1 MPVIPGSRVVAGTW
15 QKEKAT
21 PPPPP
26 TLDSFFFYSAF
37 IIISRKTQANI
48 IPKTRQTPAH
58 TDTHT
63 HTHPLS
69 CLKDQDDAV
78 VARGND
84 PLPRLALHETQ
95 DAAALAV
102 AAVSPPLLH
111 QAGVL
116 RAQVPPPH
124 DAVHAARRQQ
134 PRVPDELDLDD
145 AELLVRAGKTPPHGE
160 APARVEHGH
169 APVHGPGRQ
178 QRRHLARAAAH
189 RRREAQRLD
198 AVRRRLQRR
207 EDLPA
212 RRHVR
217 ARLALALAAAPAR
230 LRAAREPRQADD
242 ADGAARAADGDE
254 GALGVDGDAVQPALD
269 LEALVVARQGH
280 RRLAVAVD
288 EALGRRLAPDV
299 PHVQARVLGDGAQQ
313 VAVGRPGAGGDGR
326 LVQPVGLDEL
336 QGVGRVASRRVGDV
350 DGVDP
355 DRVVAGAEGD
365 GVGVARRGAGGDP
378 VDLGHLLGLGDELDL
393 HGGGLGGRGVDA
405 HGVDAQAAVH
415 AAGDEEVAVRLGE
428 GDGIDRVGVAV
439 DGVDAL
445 EAGALLLRVVA
456 RVGGGQDGARGGGGG
471 GQEVALS
478 WGVVGVALGA
488 AGGNQGR
495 VDGVLG
501 DGEDGV
507 LVEVEVG
514 DRVVLEVDLLVAVVF
529 VVRVHRHVLVVDVDL
544 LADLVGLEHLGLR
557 LMAVIVGDV
566 GVVVLVGGGHFRL

>member
-1 MPVIPGSRVVAGTW
+1 MPTH
-15 QKEKAT
+15 T
-21 PPPPP
+21 PP
-26 TLDSFFFYSAF
+26 
-37 IIISRKTQANI
+37 
-48 IPKTRQTPAH
+48 
-58 TDTHT
+58 
-63 HTHPLS
+63 PLS
-69 CLKDQDDAV
+69 CLKDQDDTV
-78 VARGND
+78 VARGDD
-84 PLPRLALHETQ
+84 PLPRLPLHETQ
-95 DAAALAV
+95 HAAALAV
-102 AAVSPPLLH
+102 AAVAPPLLD

-134 PRVPDELDLDD
+134 PRVPDELDLDH
-145 AELLVRAGKTPPHGE
+145 AELLVRAGEAPPHGE
-160 APARVEHGH
+160 PPARVEHGH
-169 APVHGPGRQ
+169 AAVHGPGRQ
-178 QRRHLARAAAH
+178 QRRHLARSAAH
-189 RRREAQRLD
+189 GRREAQRLD

-207 EDLPA
+207 QDLPA

-217 ARLALALAAAPAR
+217 ARLALAAPPR

-242 ADGAARAADGDE
+242 ADGAARAADGHQ
-254 GALGVDGDAVQPALD
+254 GALGVHGDAVQPALD

-280 RRLAVAVD
+280 RCLAVAVD
-288 EALGRRLAPDV
+288 EALGRRLAPHV
-299 PHVQARVLGDGAQQ
+299 PHVQARVLGHGAQQ

-336 QGVGRVASRRVGDV
+336 QGVGRVAPGRVGDV

-393 HGGGLGGRGVDA
+393 HRGGLGGRGVDA
-405 HGVDAQAAVH
+405 HGAAVH

-428 GDGIDRVGVAV
+428 GDGIDRVRVAI

-445 EAGALLLRVVA
+445 EPGALLLRVVA
-456 RVGGGQDGARGGGGG
+456 RVGGGKDGARGGGGG
-471 GQEVALS
+471 GQEVALAG
-478 WGVVGVALGA
+478 GVVRVALGA
-488 AGGNQGR
+488 AGGDQSR
-495 VDGVLG
+495 VDGVLS

-514 DRVVLEVDLLVAVVF
+514 DGVVLEVDLLVAVVL
-529 VVRVHRHVLVVDVDL
+529 VVRVHRHILVVDVDL

-557 LMAVIVGDV
+557 LVAVILGDV
-566 GVVVLVGGGHFRL
+566 GVVVFGSGHFDCCLWVSLGFQR